1 MNKAIESPKKKGA
14 SLKKTRQKKEKH
26 SDILFVVHETAKSLY
41 DSGLMNIATMHTFDV
56 MCLPS
61 VRDLTPREIKQ
72 IRLKEK
78 LSQPVFAEY
87 LNASASTIK
96 KWETGEKHPT
106 GPALKLLNL
115 VADKGLGIL
124 T

>member
-1 MNKAIESPKKKGA
+1 MKRCIKSSKKKTTKKK
-14 SLKKTRQKKEKH
+14 LKQ
-26 SDILFVVHETAKSLY
+26 SDILSVVHETAKSLY
-41 DSGLMNIATMHTFDV
+41 DAGLIDVKRMDTFDA
-56 MCLPS
+56 MCLPT
-61 VRDLTPREIKQ
+61 VRDLTPKEIKQ

-115 VADKGLGIL
+115 VADKGLSIL